1 VTDDG
6 SEVIVMGQHTGALTL
21 TDATGSA
28 TTLRSRG
35 SYEVFV
41 AAYDAADGSGKW
53 AVDGGGDGMEYFFA
67 MSSDPVTHDV
77 YVGGTTRSQYI
88 TWGDVKRKNA
98 MHIDGVSNG
107 PSSVQ
112 SISPVGSS
120 KAFTVQL
127 KSSTV
132 LPSCL
137 TGCSAS
143 FGKPQASDVKSGH
156 CYIDRHCYAEGDF
169 APYPGEHCNTCDPS
183 ASAAAPMEWTGPDTT
198 AHCVIDGVC
207 LDDGAH
213 KQVRSGRS
221 MVDDLCMKCDVS
233 SSTSAYTAVP
243 GCLLDLSSF
252 EEGSYFT
259 NGSSMPASM
268 QPAGMHSTIS
278 ALQADKATLQDEK
291 ATLQADKATLQ
302 AEMQADK
309 ASLEKDKA
317 RLQADIAKLEKDIA
331 ELQDKPDKQD
341 NDVPDWAIALV
352 VVVGTM
358 FVLVLVILF
367 VLVSR
372 EQQGRPIFVP
382 MSTKTLEKPST
393 TNGAFA

>member
-1 VTDDG
+1 
-6 SEVIVMGQHTGALTL
+6 MG
-21 TDATGSA
+21 
-28 TTLRSRG
+28 
-35 SYEVFV
+35 
-41 AAYDAADGSGKW
+41 
-53 AVDGGGDGMEYFFA
+53 
-67 MSSDPVTHDV
+67 
-77 YVGGTTRSQYI
+77 
-88 TWGDVKRKNA
+88 
-98 MHIDGVSNG
+98 
-107 PSSVQ
+107 
-112 SISPVGSS
+112 
-120 KAFTVQL
+120 
-127 KSSTV
+127 
-132 LPSCL
+132 
-137 TGCSAS
+137 
-143 FGKPQASDVKSGH
+143 
-156 CYIDRHCYAEGDF
+156 
-169 APYPGEHCNTCDPS
+169 
-183 ASAAAPMEWTGPDTT
+183 
-198 AHCVIDGVC
+198 
-207 LDDGAH
+207 
-213 KQVRSGRS
+213 
-221 MVDDLCMKCDVS
+221 KCDVS

-291 ATLQADKATLQ
+291 ATLQDDKATLQADKATLQ
-302 AEMQADK
+302 ADK
-309 ASLEKDKA
+309 AT
-317 RLQADIAKLEKDIA
+317 LQADIAKLEKDIA

>member
-1 VTDDG
+1 
-6 SEVIVMGQHTGALTL
+6 MG
-21 TDATGSA
+21 
-28 TTLRSRG
+28 
-35 SYEVFV
+35 
-41 AAYDAADGSGKW
+41 
-53 AVDGGGDGMEYFFA
+53 
-67 MSSDPVTHDV
+67 
-77 YVGGTTRSQYI
+77 
-88 TWGDVKRKNA
+88 
-98 MHIDGVSNG
+98 
-107 PSSVQ
+107 
-112 SISPVGSS
+112 
-120 KAFTVQL
+120 
-127 KSSTV
+127 
-132 LPSCL
+132 
-137 TGCSAS
+137 
-143 FGKPQASDVKSGH
+143 
-156 CYIDRHCYAEGDF
+156 
-169 APYPGEHCNTCDPS
+169 
-183 ASAAAPMEWTGPDTT
+183 
-198 AHCVIDGVC
+198 
-207 LDDGAH
+207 
-213 KQVRSGRS
+213 
-221 MVDDLCMKCDVS
+221 KCDVS

-291 ATLQADKATLQ
+291 ATLQDDKATLQADKATLQ
-302 AEMQADK
+302 ADK
-309 ASLEKDKA
+309 A
-317 RLQADIAKLEKDIA
+317 QLEKDIA

>member
-1 VTDDG
+1 
-6 SEVIVMGQHTGALTL
+6 MG
-21 TDATGSA
+21 
-28 TTLRSRG
+28 
-35 SYEVFV
+35 
-41 AAYDAADGSGKW
+41 
-53 AVDGGGDGMEYFFA
+53 
-67 MSSDPVTHDV
+67 
-77 YVGGTTRSQYI
+77 
-88 TWGDVKRKNA
+88 
-98 MHIDGVSNG
+98 
-107 PSSVQ
+107 
-112 SISPVGSS
+112 
-120 KAFTVQL
+120 
-127 KSSTV
+127 
-132 LPSCL
+132 
-137 TGCSAS
+137 
-143 FGKPQASDVKSGH
+143 
-156 CYIDRHCYAEGDF
+156 
-169 APYPGEHCNTCDPS
+169 
-183 ASAAAPMEWTGPDTT
+183 
-198 AHCVIDGVC
+198 
-207 LDDGAH
+207 
-213 KQVRSGRS
+213 
-221 MVDDLCMKCDVS
+221 KCDVS

-278 ALQADKATLQDEK
+278 ALQADKATLQDDKATLQADK